1 MRVNL
6 SLCAVLRDRAGSREG
21 DIEVAEGATLADAIT
36 GLDLPSGLG
45 WIACVNGRP
54 APSGTP
60 LVEGDRLYVFLPVSG
75 G

>member
-6 SLCAVLRDRAGSREG
+6 SLCAVLRARSGSHEG
-21 DIEVAEGATLADAIT
+21 DLEVADDTTLADAL
-36 GLDLPSGLG
+36 GGVDLPSELP

-54 APSGTP
+54 APGGTA
-60 LVEGDRLYVFLPVSG
+60 LAEGDQLYVFLPVSG